1 MPCLGHR
8 DPSGGV
14 DARLGGSPTPFAE
27 PDAMRRYAP
36 DRPFRVLHAD
46 VRLAID
52 PFTRTWEGS
61 SRFAVAPLSGFSGV
75 FRFDLEGPTVTDVTS
90 DDGTPLAWR
99 RDDGGLLVQAGAKV
113 GAIRIAFRGDAARAG
128 LYFVGPSS
136 DYPDREPMAWT
147 QCQDEDAHLFM
158 PCVDHPRIRHPW
170 TIHLEG
176 PAGMTLL
183 SNGRRVGTSTADGR
197 NHAHFEQ
204 AEPMPAYLFT
214 AVVARLECVDAGDGP
229 VAVSY
234 WTPPGTAA
242 ACTRGLGRTPAMI
255 RWLSGLL
262 EFPYPWPRYDQV
274 VVWDFTF
281 GGMENVACSTLTDLV
296 LTDDRTGEHWPADG
310 LVVHEL
316 AHQWFGDL
324 VTCADWSQAW
334 LNEGWATF
342 VEQLWWEHDRGEAE
356 AAYYA
361 WQHLQDY
368 LDEDASKY
376 RRALTDN
383 RFKEPVDV
391 FDRHLYEKGAL
402 VLRTLRTRL
411 GEGAFF
417 DGVRAYLRAHAHRSV
432 HSHDFRASL
441 EESSGVSLG
450 EFFDAW
456 VHGAGHP
463 VLDVE
468 IGESPGLLT
477 VGVQQRQSG
486 PGTAEVF
493 RFPLHV
499 EVVYADGS
507 SSVFDLPIAERSR
520 TWALPAVGEVAA
532 VRVDP
537 GLRVLADVQ
546 LTAPQPMLER
556 LAADGCPVVASRA
569 VRAIGKK
576 GGPRAVAALGDAL
589 AHPFWGVRAEAAA
602 LLARSVSSEATDRL
616 AKAVRTETEPR
627 ARVAIA
633 TALGALGGTLAA
645 DALLIALGGPTRTWS
660 ELAHLLLALG
670 KTRDKRA
677 VAVLQGHLSTVSWG
691 EVVQQKALLGLGCTE
706 DVAVLDALL
715 DAARPGRTER
725 IHVGAAQGL
734 AVLAD
739 AQPAVRRRAR
749 EALETLVREGGMRG
763 RYAAVVALGK
773 IRDTASIELL
783 EAVHRGDPDGRTR
796 RAAYEALAGCRQG
809 RGEPEAIGAL
819 RARLEGVARENEGLR
834 VRLER
839 LERP

>member
-1 MPCLGHR
+1 LG
-8 DPSGGV
+8 S
-14 DARLGGSPTPFAE
+14 STPFAE
-27 PDAMRRYAP
+27 PDAQRRYAP

-61 SRFAVAPLSGFSGV
+61 TRFAVAPLSGFRGV
-75 FRFDLEGPTVTDVTS
+75 YRFDLDGPSVSAVTG
-90 DDGTPLAWR
+90 DDGAALPWML
-99 RDDGGLLVQAGAKV
+99 DDGGLQVQAGPKI
-113 GAIRIAFRGDAARAG
+113 GAIRIGFSGQQARAG
-128 LYFVGPSS
+128 LYFVGPSA

-158 PCVDHPRIRHPW
+158 PCVDHPRVRHPW
-170 TIHLEG
+170 TVHLEG

-183 SNGRRVGTSTADGR
+183 SNGRRVAESTADAR
-197 NHAHFEQ
+197 SRAEFEQ

-214 AVVARLECVDAGDGP
+214 AVVARLDRVEAVDQP
-229 VAVSY
+229 VSVTY
-234 WTPPGTAA
+234 WTPPGTGA
-242 ACTRGLGRTPAMI
+242 ACARGLGRTPEMI

-324 VTCADWSQAW
+324 VTCSDWSQAW

-342 VEQLWWEHDRGEAE
+342 VEQLWWEHDRGAEEAT
-356 AAYYA
+356 YYA

-411 GEGAFF
+411 GDAAFF

-432 HSHDFRASL
+432 HSHDFRAAL
-441 EESSGVSLG
+441 EETSGVSLG
-450 EFFDAW
+450 DFFDTW

-468 IGESPGLLT
+468 VNEDAGLLT
-477 VGVQQRQSG
+477 LAVSQRQSG
-486 PGTAEVF
+486 EGTAEVF
-493 RFPLHV
+493 RFPLNV
-499 EVVYADGS
+499 EIGYADGTRAS
-507 SSVFDLPIAERSR
+507 FDLPIAERSR
-520 TWALPAVGEVAA
+520 TWALPVDRAVAV

-537 GLRVLADVQ
+537 GLRILADLQV
-546 LTAPQPMLER
+546 TAPQPMLER
-556 LAADGCPVVASRA
+556 LAADACPAVASRA
-569 VRAIGKK
+569 VRAIAKK
-576 GGPRAVAALGDAL
+576 GGARAVHALGEAL
-589 AHPFWGVRAEAAA
+589 AHPFWGVRAEVAS
-602 LLARSVSSEATDRL
+602 LLARSASSEATERL
-616 AKAVRTETEPR
+616 ARAVRSESEPR
-627 ARVAIA
+627 ARVALA
-633 TALGALGGTLAA
+633 TALGALGGTVAA
-645 DALLIALGGPTRTWS
+645 DALLIALGGPTTTWS

-715 DAARPGRTER
+715 EAARPGRTER
-725 IHVGAAQGL
+725 VHVGAAQGL

-739 AQPAVRRRAR
+739 AQPAVRRRVR
-749 EALETLVREGGMRG
+749 EALEALVREGGMRG

-773 IRDTASIELL
+773 VRDAASVELL

-796 RAAYEALAGCRQG
+796 RAAYEALSACRQG
-809 RGEPEAIGAL
+809 RGEPDAIGAL
-819 RARLEGVARENEGLR
+819 RARLEVVARENEGLR
-834 VRLER
+834 SRLER